1 MKILWEAESGK
12 RIDNEPIPE
21 LSTRSTIS
29 PDGLL
34 RVSSLGNNVLLIRK
48 TPEYDELWAEDAA
61 RRKATASSYHSS
73 QAKAAKNAGDL
84 FAAEFHAS
92 QLLKLYAPSLNIST
106 RHTIPG
112 GSAPSWSPDGRHI
125 VYARQALGSLSILDV
140 ESGETKELVAGGRD
154 AFWSPVPNG
163 PIAFLRKNN
172 DPMNG
177 DSVWVIRADG
187 SGEHKV
193 ANGGWLSWSA
203 DGKTL
208 YFIDTKTWKLMAAFV
223 DKPESEPLVLA
234 KDVGFYYPAVSP
246 DGRCVAYQTG
256 DRFLIRT
263 LDGSRP
269 TVETRLTADWPHAI
283 PRWTRDGKAVVFGS
297 YTQNGLWRMNAATG
311 EMQLLFR
318 KKGHHLTIP
327 AFSPDGRSLAFDDRS
342 PGGGVTVAKIVPD
355 PAIAE
360 KTPSGEMILY

>member
-1 MKILWEAESGK
+1 MGFSPDGRRIVSGSRDQTVKVWDAQTGSETLTLRGHTGPVTSVTSFSPDGRRILPRDSLGMKILWEAESGK

-73 QAKAAKNAGDL
+73 QAKAAKDAGDL

-246 DGRCVAYQTG
+246 DGRCVAYRTG
-256 DRFLIRT
+256 GPFFDPHARWQPTHSGNTIDGRFGPTRFLGGHGMER
-263 LDGSRP
+263 
-269 TVETRLTADWPHAI
+269 
-283 PRWTRDGKAVVFGS
+283 RWS
-297 YTQNGLWRMNAATG
+297 SAAT
-311 EMQLLFR
+311 R
-318 KKGHHLTIP
+318 KMGY
-327 AFSPDGRSLAFDDRS
+327 
-342 PGGGVTVAKIVPD
+342 GG
-355 PAIAE
+355 
-360 KTPSGEMILY
+360 